1 MKKGMR
7 DNFDGCKVRKG
18 KGIQYPIFVEDTSE
32 KVILSIII
40 NDEHITKK
48 LKKRIITDVGKCLK
62 EVVEGS
68 SSFDEVLLWHG
79 AFCYYC
85 GRTTIS
91 VDSFVDDLVRNWDS
105 FGNNLKYLIQRDL
118 EKNFAQ
124 DDIDRREGRGVCR
137 LGHDCDRLSWER
149 VRKLYNVVDGEK

>member
-1 MKKGMR
+1 METGLRIGKDFWLASGNIDVMR
-7 DNFDGCKVRKG
+7 DC
-18 KGIQYPIFVEDTSE
+18 
-32 KVILSIII
+32 
-40 NDEHITKK
+40 
-48 LKKRIITDVGKCLK
+48 
-62 EVVEGS
+62 
-68 SSFDEVLLWHG
+68 
-79 AFCYYC
+79 
-85 GRTTIS
+85 

-149 VRKLYNVVDGEK
+149 VRKLYFVGDEK